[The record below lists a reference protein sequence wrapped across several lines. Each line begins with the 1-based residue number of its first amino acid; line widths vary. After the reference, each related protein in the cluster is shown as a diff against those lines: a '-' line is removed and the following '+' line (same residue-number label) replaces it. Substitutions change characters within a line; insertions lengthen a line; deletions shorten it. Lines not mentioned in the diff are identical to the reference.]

1 MTSSVSARQSSIP
14 GNHSGPSKRMRFSL
28 SSLQSPSSNGTAH
41 LTQRDIEA
49 LQRKGLLLPTVA
61 STSQSTSNN
70 SKSQASSSTHTSA
83 SDSSRSDTP
92 PPKTPTTADQIL
104 CTKPPLPIAARVA
117 PLTAPLKS
125 KHTKT
130 SSKHK
135 GAKGDENLIIHYKER
150 QLPAYHHGVIE
161 DTCSHLHSGTN
172 IRRHSDS
179 SSSLVLTSPAIRNPI
194 PEDTMA
200 LDSFRR
206 ASIATASPVIPSPLG
221 GRTILYKASYAHTLL
236 SLPSKTVYTGVDQDG
251 EHFNGAG
258 PTPEMTNFKFPAEEN
273 RSKTPTS
280 PAMPPSTAAMSPTI
294 RSKRKSSIPMRSP
307 TWNNTQDTSPGVVFR
322 LPFGTPPLPSAP
334 FRKATTPSA
343 HPSSSP
349 MNSLEEESNTGGS
362 TPPTSYPSPASSSR
376 AASASGPS
384 NSEAQESQ
392 SIRFET
398 PPSPANRSG
407 LGIQVQESFS
417 EPDATHPLESSALIS
432 AAIASTQSQPITFRE
447 EDSSISIGDIIVAE
461 QASAAQRQATRSAS
475 QFGAAEDSSMELGSM
490 PTPPLTSRVLSMRVM
505 ETSSERQY
513 SPRVGQ
519 SEGNNLTSPPT
530 PFTPGPGFSSSQAG
544 HKSHDSSNSLSQNP
558 LEILRMRLESQES
571 AQENKSIDN
580 AMDLDHDQGQDRGS
594 RAGSSSPVKD
604 VEHDKDDEDE
614 DPSILPLWAQRQNHI
629 RRQSLIPRLE
639 LDFVKG
645 SGILPP
651 ANRGLITPGGAK
663 ILSYPVLISDMVHV
677 ALDELQAKGVTLDG
691 SDISE
696 ESEEDAEHNI
706 HHSSA
711 KGTAKINQ
719 RAFRNANNAKATHSK
734 RKKGGASTGKRRGST
749 VGTKS
754 HAHSQGDEEYQS
766 GEEYAEDLEGAN
778 EHNERQGYM
787 TSQFNK
793 RRRVSSV
800 KQNGL
805 DAETSDRHGHRVRGT
820 NSTDN
825 AVSPSTSPHMGTS
838 SSFRSGNGLGSPVV
852 LGRSYVY
859 ENDME
864 DEEDIRMGMD
874 EAEGVVDI
882 EDDEDVNSH
891 YRRHSEHHQHQN
903 HKSQHK
909 DARRSHVPEHLRIP
923 ASELDIAVQ
932 LTREMIESSKKRPHK
947 KEKSKAHNHQHNSR
961 PSLKTLKPLLEATM
975 KVDGRRHGTNDDDD
989 NDNDTNGDERDL
1001 DEKEMGKAVGNVQS
1015 SSSTKKAAKMA
1026 LDQSGSTPKK
1036 APKPKEGKMTT
1047 KRCEAC
1053 GASETPCWR
1062 PGYTA
1067 HSALCNSCGL
1077 RYKKSNVFCAKV
1089 GCKYIPL
1096 KTEYAAMEAD
1106 RLKAGRAHLLCHK
1119 CKGPVALPIP
1129 KE

>member
-1 MTSSVSARQSSIP
+1 MTSSVSARQTSIP
-14 GNHSGPSKRMRFSL
+14 SHHNGPTKRMRFSL

-49 LQRKGLLLPTVA
+49 LQRKGLLPAVA

-70 SKSQASSSTHTSA
+70 SKSQASSSSHISA
-83 SDSSRSDTP
+83 SDSSRSGTP
-92 PPKTPTTADQIL
+92 PPKTSITTDQIL

-117 PLTAPLKS
+117 PMTTSLKS
-125 KHTKT
+125 KHAKT

-135 GAKGDENLIIHYKER
+135 GAKGDENLIIHHKER

-161 DTCSHLHSGTN
+161 DTCSHLHPGTN

-179 SSSLVLTSPAIRNPI
+179 SSSLVSTSPVTRNPL

-206 ASIATASPVIPSPLG
+206 ASIATASPVVPSPLG
-221 GRTILYKASYAHTLL
+221 GRTVLYKASYAHTLL
-236 SLPSKTVYTGVDQDG
+236 SLPSKTAYTGVDQDG
-251 EHFNGAG
+251 EHFNGVG

-273 RSKTPTS
+273 RSRTPTS

-294 RSKRKSSIPMRSP
+294 PYRSKRKSSIPMRSP
-307 TWNNTQDTSPGVVFR
+307 TWNDTQDTSPGVVFR

-343 HPSSSP
+343 QPSSSSP

-384 NSEAQESQ
+384 SNSETQESQ

-417 EPDATHPLESSALIS
+417 EPGATHPLESSSLIS
-432 AAIASTQSQPITFRE
+432 AAIAATQSQPITFRE

-461 QASAAQRQATRSAS
+461 QASAAQRQATRLAGL
-475 QFGAAEDSSMELGSM
+475 FGAAENNSMELGSM

-505 ETSSERQY
+505 ETSLERQY

-519 SEGNNLTSPPT
+519 SE
-530 PFTPGPGFSSSQAG
+530 AG
-544 HKSHDSSNSLSQNP
+544 HKSHGSSSSLSQIP
-558 LEILRMRLESQES
+558 FEILRMSLESQEN
-571 AQENKSIDN
+571 AQEIKSIDN
-580 AMDLDHDQGQDRGS
+580 AMDLDQEQDQDRSS

-604 VEHDKDDEDE
+604 VEHDKEE
-614 DPSILPLWAQRQNHI
+614 GEEEEEGDPSVLPLWAQRQNHI
-629 RRQSLIPRLE
+629 RRQSLIPRPE

-651 ANRGLITPGGAK
+651 ANRGLVTPGGAK

-677 ALDELQAKGVTLDG
+677 ALDELQAKGVALDG

-696 ESEEDAEHNI
+696 ESEEDAEQNVQQ
-706 HHSSA
+706 SSA
-711 KGTAKINQ
+711 KGPAKINS
-719 RAFRNANNAKATHSK
+719 RAFRSASNAKATHSK
-734 RKKGGASTGKRRGST
+734 RKKGGASAGKRRGSAI
-749 VGTKS
+749 GAKS
-754 HAHSQGDEEYQS
+754 QAHSQGDEEYQS
-766 GEEYAEDLEGAN
+766 GEEYPEDLEGAN
-778 EHNERQGYM
+778 EQNGQQGYM
-787 TSQFNK
+787 TSQFSK
-793 RRRVSSV
+793 RRRVSSL

-805 DAETSDRHGHRVRGT
+805 DAEMLAPFKATSDRHGYRARGT
-820 NSTDN
+820 NAGNS
-825 AVSPSTSPHMGTS
+825 VSPSTSPHMGTS
-838 SSFRSGNGLGSPVV
+838 SSFRSGNGLGSPVE

-864 DEEDIRMGMD
+864 DEEDMGMD
-874 EAEGVVDI
+874 EADGVVDI
-882 EDDEDVNSH
+882 DDDEDVNNH
-891 YRRHSEHHQHQN
+891 YRRHSKHHQHQN
-903 HKSQHK
+903 HRGQHK

-932 LTREMIESSKKRPHK
+932 LTKEMMESAKKRPHK
-947 KEKSKAHNHQHNSR
+947 KEKSKAHSHQHANHNSR
-961 PSLKTLKPLLEATM
+961 PSLKTLKPLLDATM
-975 KVDGRRHGTNDDDD
+975 KVDGRRHGTNDDEDDDD
-989 NDNDTNGDERDL
+989 NDNDGDERDM
-1001 DEKEMGKAVGNVQS
+1001 DEKEMGKAASNAQS

-1026 LDQSGSTPKK
+1026 TDQNGSTAPKK
-1036 APKPKEGKMTT
+1036 TPKAKEGKMTT

-1096 KTEYAAMEAD
+1096 KTEYAAMEAE